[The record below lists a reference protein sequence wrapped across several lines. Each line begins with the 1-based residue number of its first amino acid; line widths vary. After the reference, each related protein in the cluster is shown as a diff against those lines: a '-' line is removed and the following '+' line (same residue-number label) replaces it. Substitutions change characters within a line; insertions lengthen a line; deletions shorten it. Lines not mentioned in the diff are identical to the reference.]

1 MVQTLQ
7 GDFIDIPVD
16 KIHQLTKTSGTN
28 LWLALFW
35 AKDDPK
41 KGYVLFFKYMAQL
54 FPCNRLWF
62 CKPEKTR
69 ADKQFREL
77 P

>member
-1 MVQTLQ
+1 MVQTLP
-7 GDFIDIPVD
+7 GDFIDVPVD

-41 KGYVLFFKYMAQL
+41 KGYMLFLQVHGPAIA
-54 FPCNRLWF
+54 N
-62 CKPEKTR
+62 E
-69 ADKQFREL
+69 
-77 P
+77 